1 MGHNLANDVFP
12 TQNIKHSKYSI
23 DQFPYPKTLKA
34 KHKTAQTRTF
44 FHLSVDKI

>member
-12 TQNIKHSKYSI
+12 TQIKDSKYSI

-44 FHLSVDKI
+44 FHLSASKI